1 MFHTVIMAGGSG
13 TRFWPKSTK
22 KHPKQFLNL
31 FGDQTML
38 QTTADRVKE
47 LIPAERLWVITNDRY
62 VDLVKKQLPEVPQK
76 NIIGEAV
83 AKNTAPCVALAA
95 ALIQEED
102 PNAILAVLPAD
113 HLVRHPEEFHQVLE
127 AANAKAREGSNLVTI
142 GIEPNRPETGY
153 GYIEFDAE
161 QSGIHE
167 EKEIRK
173 VNQFRE
179 KPDLKTAQQ
188 FISSG
193 NFLWNSGMFVWSS
206 ETILGEF
213 EKHLPEIS
221 EQIDALAPAI
231 GSKKQKEA
239 IDQFYYA
246 CPSISIDYGIMEQS
260 DSVYVALGSFGWSDV
275 GSWNAVYNL
284 REKDEKGNVIE
295 AENISLTQSKNNLV
309 QSNSNK
315 MIALVGVEGLAVVE
329 TDRAILVCNLD
340 EAQGV
345 KQIVNQLKEEDK
357 NKKYL

>member
-1 MFHTVIMAGGSG
+1 MFHAVIMAGGSG

-38 QTTADRVKE
+38 QTTADRIKE

-102 PNAILAVLPAD
+102 PDATLAVLPAD
-113 HLVRHPEEFHQVLE
+113 HLVRHPEKFRKVLK
-127 AANAKAREGSNLVTI
+127 AANAKAREGNNLVTI

-161 QSGIHE
+161 QSEIHE

-173 VNQFRE
+173 VKQFRE
-179 KPDLKTAQQ
+179 KPDLQTAQQ
-188 FISSG
+188 FIGSG
-193 NFLWNSGMFVWSS
+193 NFLWNSGMFVWST

-221 EQIDALAPAI
+221 EQIDALSPAI
-231 GSKKQKEA
+231 GSEKQKEA
-239 IDQFYYA
+239 IDQFYHA

-260 DSVYVALGSFGWSDV
+260 ESVYVVPGSFGWSDV

-284 REKDEKGNVIE
+284 REKDENGNVIE
-295 AENISLTQSKNNLV
+295 TEHITLTQSKNNLV
-309 QSNSNK
+309 QSNSDK
-315 MIALVGVEGLAVVE
+315 MIALVGVEDLAVVE
-329 TDRAILVCNLD
+329 TDQAILVCNLN

>member
-1 MFHTVIMAGGSG
+1 MFHAVIMAGGSG

-38 QTTADRVKE
+38 QTTADRIKE

-62 VDLVKKQLPEVPQK
+62 VDLVNKQLPEVPPK

-102 PNAILAVLPAD
+102 PDATLAVLPAD
-113 HLVRHPEEFHQVLE
+113 HLVRHPDKFRQVLK
-127 AANAKAREGSNLVTI
+127 AANAKAREGNNLVTI

-153 GYIEFDAE
+153 GYIEFDADQSEMHE
-161 QSGIHE
+161 Q
-167 EKEIRK
+167 KEVKK
-173 VNQFRE
+173 VKQFRE
-179 KPDLKTAQQ
+179 KPDSQTARQ

-193 NFLWNSGMFVWSS
+193 NFLWNSGMFVWSTT
-206 ETILGEF
+206 TILNEV

-221 EQIDALAPAI
+221 EQIDILAPAI
-231 GSKKQKEA
+231 GSDKQKDA
-239 IDQFYYA
+239 IDQFYHA

-260 DSVYVALGSFGWSDV
+260 ESVYVVPGSFGWSDV
-275 GSWNAVYNL
+275 GSWNAVYDL
-284 REKDEKGNVIE
+284 REKDENGNVIE
-295 AENISLTQSKNNLV
+295 AEHITLTQSKNNLV
-309 QSNSNK
+309 QSNGDK
-315 MIALVGVEGLAVVE
+315 MIALVGVEDLAVVE
-329 TDRAILVCNLD
+329 TDRAILVCNLN

-345 KQIVNQLKEEDK
+345 KEIVNKLKEEDK

>member
-1 MFHTVIMAGGSG
+1 MFHAVIMAGGSG

-31 FGDQTML
+31 FGEQTML
-38 QTTADRVKE
+38 QTTADRIKE

-62 VDLVKKQLPEVPQK
+62 VGLVKKQLPEVPQK
-76 NIIGEAV
+76 NIIGESI

-102 PNAILAVLPAD
+102 PDATIAVLPAD
-113 HLVRHPEEFHQVLE
+113 HLVRRPEKFHMILE
-127 AANAKAREGSNLVTI
+127 AANAKAREGNNLVTI

-153 GYIEFDAE
+153 GYIEFDTE
-161 QSGIHE
+161 QSEIHE
-167 EKEIRK
+167 GKEVRK
-173 VNQFRE
+173 VKQFRE
-179 KPDLKTAQQ
+179 KPDLQTARQ
-188 FISSG
+188 FIGLG
-193 NFLWNSGMFVWSS
+193 NFLWNSGMFVWSAT
-206 ETILGEF
+206 TILDEF

-231 GSKKQKEA
+231 GSEKQKDA
-239 IDQFYYA
+239 IDQFYQA

-260 DSVYVALGSFGWSDV
+260 ESVYVVPGSFGWSDV

-284 REKDEKGNVIE
+284 REKDENGNVIE
-295 AENISLTQSKNNLV
+295 AEYITLTQSKNNLI
-309 QSNSNK
+309 QSNSDK
-315 MIALVGVEGLAVVE
+315 MIALVGVEDLAVVE
-329 TDRAILVCNLD
+329 TDRAFLVCNLN

-357 NKKYL
+357 DKKYL

>member
-1 MFHTVIMAGGSG
+1 MFHAVIMAGGSG
-13 TRFWPKSTK
+13 TRFWPKSTR

-38 QTTADRVKE
+38 QTTANRIKE

-62 VDLVKKQLPEVPQK
+62 VNLVKKQLPEVPQK

-95 ALIQEED
+95 SLIQEED
-102 PNAILAVLPAD
+102 PDATLAILPAD
-113 HLVRHPEEFHQVLE
+113 HLVRDPEEFRQVLK
-127 AANAKAREGSNLVTI
+127 AANSKAREGDNLVTI

-153 GYIEFDAE
+153 GYIEFDTE
-161 QSGIHE
+161 QSETHQ

-173 VNQFRE
+173 VKQFRE
-179 KPDLKTAQQ
+179 KPDLQTAQQ
-188 FISSG
+188 FIGLG
-193 NFLWNSGMFVWSS
+193 NFLWNSGMFVWSA

-213 EKHLPEIS
+213 KKHLPEIS
-221 EQIDALAPAI
+221 EHIDALTPAI
-231 GSKKQKEA
+231 GSKMQKEA
-239 IDQFYYA
+239 IDQFYHA
-246 CPSISIDYGIMEQS
+246 SPSISIDYGIMEQS
-260 DSVYVALGSFGWSDV
+260 DSVYVVPGSFGWSDV
-275 GSWNAVYNL
+275 GSWNAVYDL

-309 QSNSNK
+309 QSNSDK

-345 KQIVNQLKEEDK
+345 KQIVNQLKEEEK